1 MRKIIL
7 GVFLMSFNF
16 AIAQNQLKVE
26 YEVLPYYESNEKSPF
41 EVIALSSIYELIVDQ
56 EESQY
61 NFIEKIDNTQK
72 EPSQGMSATLQVR
85 STGTLYKNTKNGTWT
100 EDKKFE
106 NKTYLISDSLKVLD
120 WKITKE
126 RKNIAGFD
134 LLKATATMNDKNK
147 TQVTAWYAPKLNFK
161 NGPDQF
167 WGLPGLI
174 LEVET
179 EIKYEDGGREGNKYV
194 ETKVEVVQSKIKIPT
209 KGEKISQKDFKEM
222 QENQYKKMMEIYKDS
237 GVDKD

>member
-1 MRKIIL
+1 M
-7 GVFLMSFNF
+7 
-16 AIAQNQLKVE
+16 
-26 YEVLPYYESNEKSPF
+26 
-41 EVIALSSIYELIVDQ
+41 
-56 EESQY
+56 
-61 NFIEKIDNTQK
+61 
-72 EPSQGMSATLQVR
+72 
-85 STGTLYKNTKNGTWT
+85 
-100 EDKKFE
+100 
-106 NKTYLISDSLKVLD
+106 KVLH

-194 ETKVEVVQSKIKIPT
+194 ATKVEVVQSKIKIPT